1 MDEDYPIYP
10 RDSTGRFCPFPESD
24 PQYGQWDHL
33 QGKAHQARAN
43 WFTAWNRGNR
53 RRHKYWQGVAV
64 KIRDKKLRILKRLKD
79 RK

>member
-10 RDSTGRFCPFPESD
+10 RDNTGRFRPFPLG
-24 PQYGQWDHL
+24 PQYGRWDRLCGH
-33 QGKAHQARAN
+33 ARQASMN
-43 WFTAWNRGNR
+43 WSAAYLSGNR
-53 RRHKYWQGVAV
+53 RRHKYWQNVSV